1 MVAHG
6 SKLQAR
12 RFQLCRRVC
21 PRPPRLCSPRD
32 GGPLHRPG
40 ERRRR
45 LQGRRPRRA
54 ARHAVR
60 RRRLRLVVRAV
71 RCAEQEDHELV
82 PGQHRVRR
90 RRRRRAAAARAAAR
104 SRAPAQPAGST
115 SNSSKRRATASRRSP
130 TTASARSRSSCCTR
144 AARSAR
150 GWRARTRWS
159 SGASCSQR
167 RLVSEKI

>member
-1 MVAHG
+1 MKANFKATV
-6 SKLQAR
+6 STLVVVR
-12 RFQLCRRVC
+12 
-21 PRPPRLCSPRD
+21 PRPPRLSSPRD

-90 RRRRRAAAARAAAR
+90 RRRRRRAAAARAAAH

-130 TTASARSRSSCCTR
+130 TTASARSRSSCSTR

-150 GWRARTRWS
+150 GWRAPTRWS
-159 SGASCSQR
+159 SGASCSRR

>member
-1 MVAHG
+1 MVANFRRDG
-6 SKLQAR
+6 FNSRVVCVLQ
-12 RFQLCRRVC
+12 
-21 PRPPRLCSPRD
+21 PPRLSSPRD

-82 PGQHRVRR
+82 PGQHRVR
-90 RRRRRAAAARAAAR
+90 AAAAAAATAARAAAR

-130 TTASARSRSSCCTR
+130 TTASARSRSSCSTR

-159 SGASCSQR
+159 SGASCSRR
-167 RLVSEKI
+167 RLVSEKN